1 MSGQKAGLDADGE
14 CWTVTGSL
22 TMDSVSALL
31 RASAAQALPAA
42 GIVDLAGVDR
52 VDSAG
57 VALLLAWRRR
67 AAAEERRLV
76 FSGVP
81 PSMASLAALY
91 GVQELLVQ

>member
-1 MSGQKAGLDADGE
+1 VSRQKAGLDADAE
-14 CWTVTGSL
+14 RWAVTGSL
-22 TMDSVSALL
+22 TVDSVSSLL
-31 RASAAQALPAA
+31 HASAAHPLPGAS
-42 GIVDLAGVDR
+42 IVDLGGVDR
-52 VDSAG
+52 VDSAA

-67 AAAEERRLV
+67 AATEGRRLV